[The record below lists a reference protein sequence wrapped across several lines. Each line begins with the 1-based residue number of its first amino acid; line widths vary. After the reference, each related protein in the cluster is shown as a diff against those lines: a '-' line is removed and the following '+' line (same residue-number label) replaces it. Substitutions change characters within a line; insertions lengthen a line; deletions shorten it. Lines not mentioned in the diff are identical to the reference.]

1 MIDLW
6 TPGWTHVVRS
16 LVALRRGAVAFV
28 VSVVT
33 FGVIIARSHGRTPT
47 HHGGWQEVPVSEL
60 GGAGVRRVAAMSSAG
75 QRKAG

>member
-1 MIDLW
+1 
-6 TPGWTHVVRS
+6 
-16 LVALRRGAVAFV
+16 VAFV